1 MNLPTPES
9 IKEDIAKNL
18 ECEHLVVEGDGQHF
32 FATIVSTIFE
42 NKNRIQRHQT
52 IYSCLGERMKQEI
65 HALSMK
71 TLTPTEWKNQNN
83 G

>member
-9 IKEDIAKNL
+9 IKEDIAANL
-18 ECEHLVVEGDGQHF
+18 NCEYLSVEGDGQHF
-32 FATIVSTIFE
+32 FATIVSEIFQD
-42 NKNRIQRHQT
+42 KTRIQRHQT
-52 IYSCLGERMKQEI
+52 VYNCLGDRMKQEI

>member
-9 IKEDIAKNL
+9 IKDDIAKNL
-18 ECEHLVVEGDGQHF
+18 ECQYLTVEGDGQHF
-32 FATIVSTIFE
+32 FATIVSNLFE
-42 NKNRIQRHQT
+42 NKNRIQRHQ
-52 IYSCLGERMKQEI
+52 IVYNCLGDRMKQEI

-71 TLTPTEWKNQNN
+71 TLTPNEWENKNN